1 MLIRTDCPTE
11 KKDELHIDATGR
23 IPSKQEAELIAAYL
37 VYTTQTDKTAPEEVK
52 GREWTAKLNE
62 QNNWVTPPIEWFVI
76 RMFGPKISLC
86 RTRTPEMDRA
96 AVIVREYNKSK
107 GYKYNYNGE
116 ACDYTLRDST
126 QLDEYRAKA
135 HLTFFKIV
143 DDTLNMMNPSVN
155 AIVVDY
161 AVNPTHRKFMKS

>member
-1 MLIRTDCPTE
+1 MASVENKNFYFQHDG
-11 KKDELHIDATGR
+11 A
-23 IPSKQEAELIAAYL
+23 EAHY
-37 VYTTQTDKTAPEEVK
+37 
-52 GREWTAKLNE
+52 
-62 QNNWVTPPIEWFVI
+62 
-76 RMFGPKISLC
+76 
-86 RTRTPEMDRA
+86 
-96 AVIVREYNKSK
+96 AVIVREYNNSK

-143 DDTLNMMNPSVN
+143 NDTLNMMHPSVN